1 MLKRAL
7 ELGVS
12 QYYLFIVFTHLSV
25 LYMAGAQMLSLLE
38 FNIQTYLTW
47 DSFKHQEAPGCK
59 RLQQFTA
66 LLRGHFQLE
75 YLLIDCV
82 NPLLEFFH
90 YQIDE
95 QRGRLLHRLMLTTK
109 THIC

>member
-7 ELGVS
+7 ELGIS
-12 QYYLFIVFTHLSV
+12 QYYIFIAFTQLIV

-66 LLRGHFQLE
+66 VLGGHFQLE
-75 YLLIDCV
+75 YLLINCV
-82 NPLLEFFH
+82 THCLSFF
-90 YQIDE
+90 IIK
-95 QRGRLLHRLMLTTK
+95 LMNKEADFCTD
-109 THIC
+109 